1 LDLPLLRLQ
10 GCVASV
16 VVFCFLFLVA
26 MYLPF
31 LWLRGSDLRSSFV
44 SVLELYLPLRDLRV
58 LLSCVFLC
66 CCLFHTYRFCLFHTY
81 RFCLFHTYLGCCVS
95 AGLRSGRLRSW
106 TYESVTGVVI
116 GRTGHC
122 RGSVRDRV
130 RVFCESCCILSSVAV
145 VKPAGVAV
153 ICAPILNRLG
163 V

>member
-1 LDLPLLRLQ
+1 MDLPLLRLQ

-31 LWLRGSDLRSSFV
+31 LWLRGSDLRSSFI
-44 SVLELYLPLRDLRV
+44 SVLELYLPLRDLGV
-58 LLSCVFLC
+58 MLSCVF
-66 CCLFHTYRFCLFHTY
+66 FC
-81 RFCLFHTYLGCCVS
+81 FCLFHTYLGCCVS